1 MFALLVPPA
10 GPGGA
15 HDEKVNSIVDDQAS
29 GFLKWTVIAVL
40 GAAAF
45 IIVID
50 TTIMNVSISVVV
62 ADLNTTV
69 TGVQTAITLYALV
82 MASFMITGG
91 KLGGILGR
99 RRTFIIGTI
108 LFAIG
113 SGITA
118 ISQNIAMLIIG
129 WSVIEGLGSALMLPS
144 VWSLV
149 TSSYKGKDRALAI
162 AVIGGVIG
170 AGTALGPIIGGWI
183 TSSWGWRWAFVFEV
197 VIAALVVGL
206 AFLIKKQ
213 PVKEKP
219 RLDLVGIVLSVVGV
233 AMVVLGVL
241 QSSNWGLV
249 KAKSGAPFDIFGLS
263 PTLLLVLAG
272 LVVLAFFAF
281 WQKRV
286 DRSGGEPLI
295 DLSLFR
301 DRTISAG
308 LSTYTTLMI
317 VQLGLLFT
325 IPLFMQKV
333 LVLDALQTGIGLLP
347 LSIALLLA
355 SLASPRFARRLF
367 PKSIV
372 MAGMM
377 LLAAGCFLLS
387 FGTPKVVTSA
397 DMILGL
403 AIVGLGLGL
412 VAPQLNNLVLSSAP
426 KKNVDDASALVSTF
440 GQLGNAIGTALLGAV
455 LITALGVGIQS
466 YLPESK
472 VLTPGQQDQIAEAVK
487 EDVEIVSNTELE
499 VKLEGQ
505 PEEIKDEVIWI
516 NTEANKDAF
525 GITLF
530 SAGIISLLGLCIALL
545 LPRVKLQD
553 LGTADEPG
561 LPLASR
567 GCKQLPVI

>member
-1 MFALLVPPA
+1 MPALLIPPV
-10 GPGGA
+10 GSGGGR
-15 HDEKVNSIVDDQAS
+15 DEKVKSVVDEHMMVDDQAG
-29 GFLKWTVIAVL
+29 GFLKWSVIAVL

-62 ADLNTTV
+62 ADLNTTI

-99 RRTFIIGTI
+99 RRVFIIGTI

-118 ISQNIAMLIIG
+118 ISQNIVQLIIG
-129 WSVIEGLGSALMLPS
+129 WSVIEGLGSALMLPAI
-144 VWSLV
+144 WSLV

-170 AGTALGPIIGGWI
+170 AGTALGPIIGGAI

-197 VIAALVVGL
+197 IIAILVIGF

-213 PVKEKP
+213 PVEEKP
-219 RLDLVGIVLSVVGV
+219 HLDFVGIVLSVVGV

-249 KAKSGAPFDIFGLS
+249 KARSGAPFSIFGLS
-263 PTLLLVLAG
+263 PTLLLILAG
-272 LVVLAFFAF
+272 LVVLAFFVA
-281 WQKRV
+281 WQKRLSQ
-286 DRSGGEPLI
+286 SGGEPLI
-295 DLSLFR
+295 AMSLFR
-301 DRTISAG
+301 DRAVSAG

-333 LVLDALQTGIGLLP
+333 LGLDALQTGIGLLP

-355 SLASPRFARRLF
+355 SLASPRFARRIF

-372 MAGMM
+372 LAGM
-377 LLAAGCFLLS
+377 LLLTAGCFLLA
-387 FGTPKVVTSA
+387 FGTPEVVTRT
-397 DMILGL
+397 DMIAGL
-403 AIVGLGLGL
+403 AIAGLGLGL

-440 GQLGNAIGTALLGAV
+440 GQLGNAVGTALLGAI
-455 LITALGVGIQS
+455 LITALGVGIQT

-472 VLTPGQQDQIAEAVK
+472 VLTTAQQDQIAEAVK
-487 EDVEIVSNTELE
+487 EDVQVVSNTELE
-499 VKLEGQ
+499 AKLEGQ
-505 PEEIKDEVIWI
+505 PEETKDEVIRI

-530 SAGIISLLGLCIALL
+530 SAGIISLLGFCIALL
-545 LPRVKLQD
+545 IPRVKLQD

-561 LPLASR
+561 LSVDA
-567 GCKQLPVI
+567 